1 MPSRYLVVAALACLL
16 ASAGPALAAWTPPE
30 RASVDPGEAHSPDVA
45 VNARGAAVA
54 AWVRTLPGGVPEI
67 VATVRR
73 RAAGTWEPAAVVSP
87 PGRAAAD
94 PTVAI
99 SRSGVAVVG
108 WRQVVRD
115 RAVEVRRRLRTQVVY
130 VAFARERRVA
140 GPWGPVAALSS
151 DRQKVGPPEI
161 AVNGRGVAVATWHW
175 GTGTAPGSPGFV
187 GRVQLAER
195 LPGQAWT
202 PARSVS
208 RSAECRRGTGLPAVT
223 VGTGGQAVVSWE
235 CRLVG
240 GRTTAFAVAR
250 GDVPGRWSRERRLP
264 FDTRGPQT
272 SALAVT
278 GEGVVVGISGSRS
291 EGSAMRLNWWRAAG
305 PAPSLDL
312 ALLPAPRASG
322 AASFTGVLPALGLAG
337 ATGGS
342 ALAVWASEGR
352 LVSADLDGDTV
363 GARRGLSPASAR
375 VRAIRVATGDGSR
388 AVALALT
395 STREV
400 VAAVRGP
407 DGAWGPA
414 EPISGGGGVDAVPP
428 PAVGV
433 ASSGD
438 AVVYWSRVVS
448 GVRVVER
455 AAFDAG

>member
-1 MPSRYLVVAALACLL
+1 MRSRYLVVAALPFLL
-16 ASAGPALAAWTPPE
+16 AGAGPAFAAWTPAE
-30 RASVDPGEAHSPDVA
+30 RASVDPGDARAPDVA
-45 VNARGAAVA
+45 VNPRGAAVA

-73 RAAGTWEPAAVVSP
+73 RAAGAWEPAAVVSP

-140 GPWGPVAALSS
+140 GPWGAVAALSS
-151 DRQKVGPPEI
+151 DRQKVGPPQI
-161 AVNGRGVAVATWHW
+161 AVDGRGVAVATWHW

-208 RSAECRRGTGLPAVT
+208 RSTECRRGTGLPGVA

-250 GDVPGRWSRERRLP
+250 GDVPGRWGRERRLP

-272 SALAVT
+272 SDLAVT
-278 GEGVVVGISGSRS
+278 DEGVVVGLSGSRS
-291 EGSAMRLNWWRAAG
+291 EGSAMRLSWWRGGA
-305 PAPSLDL
+305 PAPGLDL

-322 AASFTGVLPALGLAG
+322 AASFTGVLPALDLSG

-342 ALAVWASEGR
+342 ALAAWASDGR
-352 LVSADLDGDTV
+352 LVTADLDGTTV
-363 GARRGLSPASAR
+363 GSRRGLSPATAR

-395 STREV
+395 GAREV
-400 VAAVRGP
+400 LAAARGV
-407 DGAWGPA
+407 DGAWGAA
-414 EPISGGGGVDAVPP
+414 EPISGGGGVDAAIP
-428 PAVGV
+428 PAIGV
-433 ASSGD
+433 AASGD
-438 AVVYWSRVVS
+438 AVAYWSRVVG